1 MTVEEARTSLQKIL
15 DEGRSAQLRN
25 RLGQF
30 ATPGLLAGDVVRCG
44 LKLLEGQ
51 TSIRFLDPAF
61 GTGAFYSALL
71 AEEPSLSAAAGFEI
85 DPHYGVPA
93 LELWRQSD
101 LQLTLGDFTKAAP
114 PAPEEAFNFVVCNP
128 PYVRHHHISAT
139 EKQRLQDA
147 ISKSAGARI
156 RGLAG
161 LYCYFMLLAHRWMA
175 PGAIAGW
182 LVPSEFMDVK
192 YGQVVKDY
200 LLNEVTLRRLHRFE
214 PNDVQFSDA
223 LVSSAVI
230 WFKNSPPP
238 PDCCVEFTFGGSLA
252 DPARMR
258 RIPAGTLRRERKWT
272 RLLANES
279 SEKIASETSPATM
292 RLGDLFAIKRGL
304 ATGDNKFFILD
315 EQRILELGLSWRFL
329 RPILPSPRNITG
341 DIVGADES
349 GLPLLARRLFLID
362 CPLPMDRLETCDPA
376 LARYLRTGIATVATG
391 YLCGSRSPWYSQE
404 KRAPAPFLCTYM
416 GRTDEN
422 DTKAFRFILNQSNA
436 TAANVYLVMYPK
448 GVLNAALNAQPGL
461 AVSVLRLLN
470 AIPSKDMT
478 GEGRVYGGGLHKL
491 EPLEL
496 ANVPAAE
503 ISSILPP
510 TMRRRATQLTL

>member
-1 MTVEEARTSLQKIL
+1 
-15 DEGRSAQLRN
+15 
-25 RLGQF
+25 
-30 ATPGLLAGDVVRCG
+30 
-44 LKLLEGQ
+44 
-51 TSIRFLDPAF
+51 
-61 GTGAFYSALL
+61 
-71 AEEPSLSAAAGFEI
+71 
-85 DPHYGVPA
+85 
-93 LELWRQSD
+93 
-101 LQLTLGDFTKAAP
+101 
-114 PAPEEAFNFVVCNP
+114 
-128 PYVRHHHISAT
+128 
-139 EKQRLQDA
+139 
-147 ISKSAGARI
+147 
-156 RGLAG
+156 
-161 LYCYFMLLAHRWMA
+161 
-175 PGAIAGW
+175 
-182 LVPSEFMDVK
+182 
-192 YGQVVKDY
+192 
-200 LLNEVTLRRLHRFE
+200 
-214 PNDVQFSDA
+214 
-223 LVSSAVI
+223 
-230 WFKNSPPP
+230 
-238 PDCCVEFTFGGSLA
+238 
-252 DPARMR
+252 MR

-329 RPILPSPRNITG
+329 RPILPSPRNTTG